1 MREIRKKVNHEYYE
15 LILSG
20 QKTYEYRI
28 ADFECEPGD
37 ILILEEWEYN
47 NGDYS
52 DTENRH
58 PTGRE
63 IRKKVGHVA
72 KISDFDWMD
81 RPDMQA
87 AFDQYGAQIISL
99 LDEE

>member
-1 MREIRKKVNHEYYE
+1 MREIRKKVNREYFE

-20 QKTYEYRI
+20 QKTFEYRI

-37 ILILEEWEYN
+37 ILILEEWEYD
-47 NGDYS
+47 NGYD
-52 DTENRH
+52 DTENRR

-63 IRKKVGHVA
+63 IRKRVGHVA
-72 KISDFDWMD
+72 KISEFDWMD
-81 RPDMQA
+81 RPGMQA

-99 LDEE
+99 LNEE